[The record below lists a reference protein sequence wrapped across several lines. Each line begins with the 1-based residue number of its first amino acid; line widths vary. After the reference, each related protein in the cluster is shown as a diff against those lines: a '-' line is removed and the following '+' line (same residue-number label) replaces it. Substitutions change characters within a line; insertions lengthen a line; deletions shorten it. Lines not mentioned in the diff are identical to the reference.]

1 MTEVFARVAEVGS
14 ISYMR
19 FSANSHISRIQCHV
33 GSMLR
38 LGFLWS
44 SFPGLSDDKQGS
56 PDVLRIEEISYH
68 FSMSVTKIG
77 ILIRIY
83 SPSLASVQW
92 LQ

>member
-1 MTEVFARVAEVGS
+1 MTEVFACVAEVGS
-14 ISYMR
+14 ISGTW
-19 FSANSHISRIQCHV
+19 FSGSSHVSCIQWHA

-44 SFPGLSDDKQGS
+44 LFPGLSDDQQGS

-68 FSMSVTKIG
+68 FSTSVTKIG
-77 ILIRIY
+77 ILIWIY
-83 SPSLASVQW
+83 SSGLALVQW

>member
-1 MTEVFARVAEVGS
+1 MTEVFACVAEVGS
-14 ISYMR
+14 ISGTR
-19 FSANSHISRIQCHV
+19 LSGSSHVSCIQWHA

-44 SFPGLSDDKQGS
+44 LFPGLSDDQQGS

-68 FSMSVTKIG
+68 FSTSVTKIG
-77 ILIRIY
+77 VLIRIH
-83 SPSLASVQW
+83 SPGLALVQW